1 MIDNYNEVME
11 QWGAPYVGECT
22 SMMTMEPDEDI
33 RRWCVQKT
41 VTILANAEYYYT
53 REEVDKLLEQVTSS
67 GVTREEVEEM
77 IQQAIADKANQSDL
91 ETLSAQVSSNTER
104 ILNTYTKTETNAL
117 LESYLTK
124 LQANSMFA
132 DYSKVEDTTLIL
144 NANNLGITI

>member
-124 LQANSMFA
+124 LQANEMFA
-132 DYSKVEDTTLIL
+132 NYSKVEDTTLIL
-144 NANNLGITI
+144 NADNLGITI

>member
-1 MIDNYNEVME
+1 ME

-33 RRWCVQKT
+33 RTWCVQKT

-77 IQQAIADKANQSDL
+77 SQQAIADKANQSDL
-91 ETLSAQVSSNTER
+91 EALSAQVSSNTER

-124 LQANSMFA
+124 LQANEMFA
-132 DYSKVEDTTLIL
+132 NYSKVEDTKLIL

>member
-1 MIDNYNEVME
+1 MIDNYNDVME
-11 QWGAPYVGECT
+11 QWGAPYVGSCT

-53 REEVDKLLEQVTSS
+53 REEVDKLLAQATTS

-91 ETLSAQVSSNTER
+91 EALSAQVSSNTER

-124 LQANSMFA
+124 LQANDMFA
-132 DYSKVEDTTLIL
+132 NYSKVEDTTLIL
-144 NANNLGITI
+144 NADNLGITI

>member
-124 LQANSMFA
+124 LQANDMFA
-132 DYSKVEDTTLIL
+132 NYSKVEDTKLIL

>member
-53 REEVDKLLEQVTSS
+53 REEVDKLLEQVTTS

-91 ETLSAQVSSNTER
+91 EALSAQVSSNTER

-124 LQANSMFA
+124 LQANEMFA
-132 DYSKVEDTTLIL
+132 NYSKVEDTKLIL

>member
-91 ETLSAQVSSNTER
+91 EALSAQVSSNTER

-124 LQANSMFA
+124 LQANEMFA
-132 DYSKVEDTTLIL
+132 NYSKVEDTKLIL

>member
-124 LQANSMFA
+124 LQANEMFA
-132 DYSKVEDTTLIL
+132 NYSKVEDTKLIL